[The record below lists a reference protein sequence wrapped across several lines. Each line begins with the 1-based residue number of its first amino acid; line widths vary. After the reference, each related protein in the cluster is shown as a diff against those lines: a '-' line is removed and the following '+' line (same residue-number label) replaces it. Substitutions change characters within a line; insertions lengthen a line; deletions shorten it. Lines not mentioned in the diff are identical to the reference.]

1 MGVLGL
7 WSEAG
12 HGQGGEGVALIIPRF
27 LLVLL
32 SEAAFLCIFYHVTI
46 LYQVFAPESSPYL
59 LWVSLL
65 LQLFTLVPPP
75 PTFAYFQQQGPY
87 HLFWE
92 IFKDLG
98 NLSGRLCSFRK

>member
-46 LYQVFAPESSPYL
+46 LYQVSAPESSPYL

-75 PTFAYFQQQGPY
+75 Q
-87 HLFWE
+87 HLHTSSSRA
-92 IFKDLG
+92 LTTY
-98 NLSGRLCSFRK
+98 SGKSSRT

>member
-75 PTFAYFQQQGPY
+75 NICILPAAGP
-87 HLFWE
+87 LPP
-92 IFKDLG
+92 ILG
-98 NLSGRLCSFRK
+98 NLRGLREP